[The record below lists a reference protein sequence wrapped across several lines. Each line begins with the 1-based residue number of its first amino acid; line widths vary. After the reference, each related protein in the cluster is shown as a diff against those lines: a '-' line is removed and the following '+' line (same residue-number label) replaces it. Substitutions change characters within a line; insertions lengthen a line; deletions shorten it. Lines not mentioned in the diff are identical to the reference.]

1 MDLSVINAL
10 NEKLK
15 DASAEDVISYFINE
29 YKDKIALASSLGAE
43 DQVLTDMIVKINKNT
58 KIFSLDTGRLFQE
71 TYDLIER
78 TNNHYDIKINVY
90 FPDAA
95 NVEKMVNEKGI
106 NLFYESIENRKLCCH
121 IRKIEPLKRAFKD
134 LEVWICGL
142 RKEQS
147 ITRKEINYCSLFNML
162 IMFYM

>member
-1 MDLSVINAL
+1 ML
-10 NEKLK
+10 
-15 DASAEDVISYFINE
+15 
-29 YKDKIALASSLGAE
+29 
-43 DQVLTDMIVKINKNT
+43 
-58 KIFSLDTGRLFQE
+58 
-71 TYDLIER
+71 
-78 TNNHYDIKINVY
+78 KINVY

-147 ITRKEINYCSLFNML
+147 ITRKEIKLVEWDNDNQL
-162 IMFYM
+162 IKVNPLINWSNDKVWDYIHKNNVPYNKLHDMNFPSIGCKPCTREVMPNQDIRDGRWWWENPENRECGLHVKHN